1 MQSGWTGILMPLP
14 MLSSSTVHQWA
25 GRLAQMV
32 EFLPPTWESWIH
44 VPWLWAQHSPGSW
57 RHLRSESTYRALSL
71 SFCHLSLKYMKKKND
86 PYDPQVPLHSDSAT
100 LGKLF
105 SLLPPISWYWT
116 RLQGSPSLLLIL
128 VPNYFLLPASGLT
141 IHHWAIVYDM
151 KKLNMLLKI
160 LFSWFPSG
168 GLQKPGVL
176 QELPGDQLMQ
186 IKAANGK
193 TTYTFSYCRPWM

>member
-25 GRLAQMV
+25 RRLAQMV

-57 RHLRSESTYRALSL
+57 RHLRSESMYRALSL

-128 VPNYFLLPASGLT
+128 VPNYFLLPASGSLIIT
-141 IHHWAIVYDM
+141 EPLSMTWR
-151 KKLNMLLKI
+151 
-160 LFSWFPSG
+160 SWICCWRSSSLG
-168 GLQKPGVL
+168 SQAEV
-176 QELPGDQLMQ
+176 
-186 IKAANGK
+186 
-193 TTYTFSYCRPWM
+193 CRNLGFFRNSQGISSCR

>member
-1 MQSGWTGILMPLP
+1 MQSGWTGIPMPLP
-14 MLSSSTVHQWA
+14 MLSSSTVHQRA
-25 GRLAQMV
+25 GKTSSDGWVLATHMGK
-32 EFLPPTWESWIH
+32 LNPCPMA
-44 VPWLWAQHSPGSW
+44 LAQHSPGSW

-100 LGKLF
+100 FGKLF
-105 SLLPPISWYWT
+105 SMLPPISWYWT

-128 VPNYFLLPASGLT
+128 VPNYFLLPTSGLT